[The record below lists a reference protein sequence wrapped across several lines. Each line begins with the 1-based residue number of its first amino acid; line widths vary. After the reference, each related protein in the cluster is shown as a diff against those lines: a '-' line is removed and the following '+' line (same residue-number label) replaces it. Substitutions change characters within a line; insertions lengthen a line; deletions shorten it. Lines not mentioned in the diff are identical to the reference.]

1 MDERKYWIALK
12 YIEGLGEVGIKNLIS
27 KFHNPRRIFESEIN
41 GLEKVE
47 GIGHKIAHSI
57 KGFNTW
63 ERVDKEIRDIDR
75 LRLKLLVL
83 TDSYYPKNLF
93 NIFYPPPFLY
103 LKGKILPEDDLAVAI
118 VGPRASDRYGRIVT
132 ESISSELASFGITI
146 VSGMARGID
155 SIAHASALKAGGRT
169 IAILGSGLDV
179 IYPPEN
185 TKLYNEISNSGAV
198 ISEFSLG
205 SAPDAVNF
213 PKRNRMISGLSL
225 GVIVIQAS
233 EKSGSLITASFAL
246 EQNRE
251 VFAVPGN
258 ITSKLSRGTH
268 MLIKQGAKLVES
280 VDDIMNEVEAFRDL
294 KTNQSS
300 VDSIDVRVELSDDE
314 RTIYSVLKNDPIHID
329 EIITITG
336 INSAKALSILLSLE
350 LNGLLTQLPGKMFQ
364 LKRL

>member
-1 MDERKYWIALK
+1 MEEWKYWIALK
-12 YIEGLGEVGIKNLIS
+12 LIDGIGEVGIKNLIS
-27 KFHNPRRIFESEIN
+27 RFHSPRTVFESGLNE
-41 GLEKVE
+41 LEKVD
-47 GIGHKIAHSI
+47 GIGRKTAHSI
-57 KGFNTW
+57 KSFGDW
-63 ERVDKEIRDIDR
+63 EGVEKEIRDIDR
-75 LRLKLLVL
+75 LRLKLIVL

-93 NIFYPPPFLY
+93 NIYYPPPLIY
-103 LKGKILPEDDLAVAI
+103 LKGDLIPGDELAVAI
-118 VGPRASDRYGRIVT
+118 VGSRVNDRYGKIVT
-132 ESISSELASFGITI
+132 EIISTELALRGITI

-155 SIAHASALKAGGRT
+155 SVAHVSALKAGGRT

-179 IYPPEN
+179 VYPPEN
-185 TKLYNEISNSGAV
+185 KKLYNEISDNGAV

-205 SAPDAVNF
+205 LAPDAVNF
-213 PKRNRMISGLSL
+213 PKRNRTISGLSL

-233 EKSGSLITASFAL
+233 EKSGSLITASFGL

-251 VFAVPGN
+251 VFSVPGN

-280 VDDIMNEVEAFRDL
+280 VDDIMNEIEAFRNL

-300 VDSIDVRVELSDDE
+300 EESVNVFGELSDDE
-314 RTIYSVLKNDPIHID
+314 RAIYSVLKNDPIHID
-329 EIITITG
+329 EIITMTG

-364 LKRL
+364 LKRF